1 MKKLTL
7 TLAGILV
14 LGATSLVA
22 DGSTVNANKNVNL
35 NIINKSKVVKSTI
48 GMKIDAKGSK
58 VNANKNVNLNIINKS
73 TVKNSTVGMDI
84 KAQ

>member
-7 TLAGILV
+7 TLTGLLV
-14 LGATSLVA
+14 LGTASLMA

-35 NIINKSKVVKSTI
+35 NIISKSKISKSTI

-73 TVKNSTVGMDI
+73 TVKDSTVGMDI
-84 KAQ
+84 KAK

>member
-22 DGSTVNANKNVNL
+22 DGSKVNVNKNVNL
-35 NIINKSKVVKSTI
+35 NIVNKSKVTGSTI
-48 GMKIDAKGSK
+48 GMKVDAKGSK
-58 VNANKNVNLNIINKS
+58 VNLSRNVNLNIVNKS
-73 TVKNSTVGMDI
+73 TVKDSTVGVNI
-84 KAQ
+84 KAH

>member
-7 TLAGILV
+7 TLAGLLV

-35 NIINKSKVVKSTI
+35 NIINKSKVLNSTV

-58 VNANKNVNLNIINKS
+58 VNANENINLNLINKS
-73 TVKNSTVGMDI
+73 KIKDSTIGMDI
-84 KAQ
+84 KAE

>member
-1 MKKLTL
+1 MKTLTL

-14 LGATSLVA
+14 LGATSLLA
-22 DGSTVNANKNVNL
+22 DGSKVNANNNKNL
-35 NIINKSKVVKSTI
+35 NLVNKSTLIKSTV

-58 VNANKNVNLNIINKS
+58 VNANNNKNLNLVNKS
-73 TVKNSTVGMDI
+73 TLIKSTVGMDI

>member
-1 MKKLTL
+1 MKRLTL
-7 TLAGILV
+7 TLAGLLV

-22 DGSTVNANKNVNL
+22 DGSKVSANKNVNL
-35 NIINKSKVVKSTI
+35 NIVNKSKVTNSTI

-73 TVKNSTVGMDI
+73 TIKDSVVGMNI
-84 KAQ
+84 KAR